1 MEKNSL
7 KLSLNSEQTL
17 IAQEVPSLRVLEIIV
32 QAPTIETTKSRPP
45 LNLALVIDRSG
56 SMSGEN
62 LDYVKQAA
70 AFVVDRLEENDRCA
84 LVAYDDQVQLLS
96 SSIKMTGANRNEM
109 KRLIRDIRIGG
120 STNLSGGWLQGC
132 HEVAEAAEEKTI
144 NRALLL
150 TDGLANV
157 GITDLEELAM
167 HARELA
173 SRGVTTSTFGV
184 GLGFNE
190 HLLEAMSNQGRGN
203 FYFIETPMQ
212 IPDIFLKE
220 FNELATITAS
230 DVEIELEIPAQVN
243 VELFGGWANEKKD
256 GKFRIF
262 AGNLY
267 SGQTQEIYL
276 KVLTPP
282 AADKSELDFSARVMA
297 KDENGKVI
305 EDKATW
311 VFKYA
316 DAESVQQ
323 EDRKQ
328 DVLERYASVEMADR
342 STEALKLERAGEREK
357 AHRLMN
363 ASIMANQPFLS
374 EDKLDEYNLLSNRMK
389 HGMDEQDRKSTQY
402 DSYLRKRRRGE

>member
-17 IAQEVPSLRVLEIIV
+17 IAREVPSQRVLEIIV

-56 SMSGEN
+56 SMSGEK
-62 LDYVKQAA
+62 LEYAKQAA
-70 AFVVDRLEENDRCA
+70 VFVIDRLEENDRCA

-96 SSIKMTGANRNEM
+96 PSIKMTGANRNEM

-132 HEVAEAAEEKTI
+132 HEVAEAAEETTI
-144 NRALLL
+144 NRTLLL

-173 SRGVTTSTFGV
+173 TRGVTTSTFGM

-203 FYFIETPMQ
+203 FYFIESPMQ

-243 VELFGGWANEKKD
+243 VELLGGWANEKKD

-262 AGNLY
+262 AGNFY
-267 SGQTQEIYL
+267 SGQNQEIYL

-282 AADKSELDFSARVMA
+282 ANDKNELDFSARVMT

-311 VFKYA
+311 VFKYS

-363 ASIMANQPFLS
+363 SSIMANEAFLS
-374 EDKLDEYNLLSNRMK
+374 EDNLDKYNLLSNRMK
-389 HGMDEQDRKSTQY
+389 RGLDETDRKTSQY
-402 DSYLRKRRRGE
+402 NAYQEKRRRGG